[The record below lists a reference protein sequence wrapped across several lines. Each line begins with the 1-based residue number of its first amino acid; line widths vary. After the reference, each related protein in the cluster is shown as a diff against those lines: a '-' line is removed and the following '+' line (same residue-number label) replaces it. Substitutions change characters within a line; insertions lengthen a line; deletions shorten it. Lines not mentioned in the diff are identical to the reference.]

1 MKRLIP
7 LWVTIV
13 AGLIT
18 LSILAFSVNLV
29 VYPKTFFPDTDFLA
43 KDVRHFTTMWAM
55 RQFSIGAL
63 IAYSLIKQSS
73 QPLKIALS
81 LLFLVNVFTI
91 AEGAYINNLFL
102 IVESIIYCCIAGILI
117 FAINKRERVLKLQL
131 G

>member
-117 FAINKRERVLKLQL
+117 FAINKRERVLKL
-131 G
+131 